1 MFFNKKIEEIQ
12 IEDIQSLIDNA
23 VGESRS
29 LDYKQEL
36 HIDTDRDKKE
46 FLADVSSFANS
57 VGGDIIF
64 GVEEDNIDKI
74 PTNICGIPYENDDKL
89 IRRIEDLIRQSIQP
103 VILNIQFKVLDI
115 GNNKCVFIIR
125 IPQSIISPHRVE
137 YKGTDKF
144 FSRNNKGKYP
154 MDVSELRLAFN
165 SGLDLNKRIS
175 EYKMDRYYELISNK
189 NQVLN
194 DNKPIF
200 VVHYIPISSFNNSLK
215 YFSVEEIKKAMND
228 VNSRIF
234 GNYCPKYITIDGVNM
249 RYTQYNEKSFAFY
262 KNNGIVEKATS
273 DFFEKDF
280 TYDNRMPKVI
290 VDMIFGKAVITK
302 LIEDFN
308 EVKKFYEKIGI
319 NTPFIISCSI
329 LNAVGYTIP
338 TKGPF
343 SETVGKI
350 DRDILCIND
359 LFVENIDDSSEQ
371 ILKPVFDSI
380 WNACGHEKCFY
391 YDEEN
396 NLIE

>member
-23 VGESRS
+23 VCESRS

-36 HIDTDRDKKE
+36 HIDTDGDKKE

-74 PTNICGIPYENDDKL
+74 STNICGIPYENDDKL

-103 VILNIQFKVLDI
+103 VILNIQFKFIDI
-115 GNNKCVFIIR
+115 GNNKCVFIIQ

-144 FSRNNKGKYP
+144 FSRNNKGKYQ

-234 GNYCPKYITIDGVNM
+234 GKYCPKYITIDGVSM
-249 RYTQYNEKSFAFY
+249 RYNQYNEKSFAFY

-273 DFFEKDF
+273 DFFEKNF
-280 TYDNRMPKVI
+280 TYDNRTPKVI

-308 EVKKFYEKIGI
+308 EVKDFYEKIGI

-338 TKGPF
+338 TKGQF
-343 SETVGKI
+343 SETMGEI

-359 LFVENIDDSSEQ
+359 LFVENIDDSSEH

-391 YDEEN
+391 YDEN
-396 NLIE
+396 GDLIE